1 MESAYSDQR
10 RGFRTAET
18 CKGRREAFCPADP
31 ERRCH
36 MPEEEITDGLMMK
49 YVRWMMRN
57 GKDKE
62 EYTEEEIDAFVDRFM
77 RERMAGG

>member
-1 MESAYSDQR
+1 
-10 RGFRTAET
+10 
-18 CKGRREAFCPADP
+18 
-31 ERRCH
+31 

>member
-1 MESAYSDQR
+1 MYQTGYHRNQR
-10 RGFRTAET
+10 GNHQDSPTQ
-18 CKGRREAFCPADP
+18 
-31 ERRCH
+31 ERRCR